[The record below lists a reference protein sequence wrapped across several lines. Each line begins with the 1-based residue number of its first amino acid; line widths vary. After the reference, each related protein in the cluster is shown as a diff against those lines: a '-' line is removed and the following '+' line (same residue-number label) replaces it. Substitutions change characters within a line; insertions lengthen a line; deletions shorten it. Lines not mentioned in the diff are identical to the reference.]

1 MGPLAFHY
9 PFVLIH
15 FLSLHY
21 KLTSDAWIG
30 CWILCIQ
37 PSVGF
42 TFHLLLNLTNH
53 SFWVSW
59 ESWHFIFYFLLDPI
73 LWCVYGCT
81 GYKWTCGTL
90 KLPKKISWF
99 VKLDRFMHA
108 TVLNLIYLVGPI
120 IDKKAICCKIDHLNW
135 RVDWPPTCS
144 TCGADLYLI
153 WSIHTLNMKNPIS
166 TCINRGDSAISIS
179 NFRKLFG

>member
-73 LWCVYGCT
+73 LWCVYDCT

-90 KLPKKISWF
+90 KLPKNVSW
-99 VKLDRFMHA
+99 LW
-108 TVLNLIYLVGPI
+108 
-120 IDKKAICCKIDHLNW
+120 NW
-135 RVDWPPTCS
+135 T
-144 TCGADLYLI
+144 
-153 WSIHTLNMKNPIS
+153 
-166 TCINRGDSAISIS
+166 DSCMLQSSIS
-179 NFRKLFG
+179 SIWWDPSSIKRPYVARLTIWIDGLTDHRPVRLVELTFTWFDPFTD